1 MKDDVL
7 KAYAE
12 VDEILY
18 LLDKKYL
25 ERVPL
30 KIRNFF
36 KKFKLKDYKPNINI
50 EVPLNEQCL
59 QRKTFVFLAILYLN
73 YWCNSE
79 EEKQDLLR
87 QFSDNGKRKE
97 QELREKYNPENL
109 FKKEKINTKQ
119 EQMDIIEYKK
129 DNFIKRILSRILK
142 IFKK

>member
-1 MKDDVL
+1 MEDEVL

-12 VDEILY
+12 VDEILR
-18 LLDKKYL
+18 LIDKQYYEK
-25 ERVPL
+25 VPL

-36 KKFKLKDYKPNINI
+36 KEKKLKNYEPNINTNI
-50 EVPLNEQCL
+50 SLNEQNL

-79 EEKQDLLR
+79 EEKQELLKG
-87 QFSDNGKRKE
+87 FSDNEKKKE

-109 FKKEKINTKQ
+109 LKKEKIIKQ
-119 EQMDIIEYKK
+119 QEEVDIIEYKR

>member
-30 KIRNFF
+30 KVRNFF
-36 KKFKLKDYKPNINI
+36 KKFKLKDFKPNINI

-97 QELREKYNPENL
+97 QELREKYNPEKI

-129 DNFIKRILSRILK
+129 QGF
-142 IFKK
+142 FKKLWYKFVNLFNR

>member
-36 KKFKLKDYKPNINI
+36 KKFKLKDNNPNINI